1 MRASTAMRRAL
12 VGGAAVLISLPLAP
26 GMASGADASPGPG
39 SADVRLVVL
48 TSTRAAATD
57 VLAAAT
63 RRGARPAGRVPR
75 LRAVALEVAAG
86 GADALRQALQRRAD
100 VRSVEVAHQR
110 WLTEEPADPRF
121 GDQRSYLD
129 AIRAPSAWGRPAH
142 GSPSVK
148 IAIIDSGI
156 DITHPDLVGKIA
168 GTFNAVDRS
177 ADVRDL
183 VGHGTGVASI
193 AAAATGNGVGIS
205 GAGYD
210 STILAA
216 KVADRSG
223 RIFTDDL
230 AAGIVWAVDSGA
242 RVINLSLGG
251 PSSDR
256 LERAAVE
263 YAQSR
268 DVLVVAA
275 AGNDSTSRKQFPAAL
290 PGVLSV
296 GASSTDGS
304 TRAPFSTYGSWVDVA
319 APGRGLLVAAPG
331 GGYDKADGTSFA
343 TPLVSG
349 EAALLEGFRPGRT
362 AAELT
367 AAVVGGANTARLGF
381 AHGVVDFDASLG
393 LLPPVSAPV
402 VTVPDGSS
410 VSGVA
415 TVTAS
420 SEAPRVRL
428 TLADLS
434 QTVTTAGGVATASF
448 ETYGLA
454 GAQPVTA
461 TDCSRIDQCA
471 DPSLARSV
479 TVTVDNPAPRL
490 TSPADGADA
499 SVDVI
504 QAAADA
510 PGGAVRFLLDGATAT
525 TDRSAPYAAVL
536 TTAGLKNGRHTVSA
550 VQCRADGA
558 ICDLGR
564 AGTAT
569 VVLDRLQ
576 PRIAK
581 VSTRL
586 LSPRKDGRN
595 DKAVVTYELDSRS
608 AVTLQVRDASGAL
621 VHSRS
626 LGTQA
631 AGRHDGAWDGSRDRG
646 GAVRAGTYAL
656 EVSTRT
662 PGSTRSGL
670 AAVTVLVDPVA
681 ARATGLTREPGTLY
695 PVRDRYRD
703 STRIDADLPE
713 AVRWLEL
720 QVRSGSGSL
729 VATRRTKRLPAGPA
743 YVVWNGRSNGG
754 RVLPSG
760 TYTARLVT
768 QDLAGNQAA
777 SAPERVPVSG
787 RSLVRR
793 SGSVTVTARESL
805 DETFMDDCSQVF
817 RHTDGK
823 RKGWIGYFSSGTCT
837 SADAYAIGDH
847 EARLPAA
854 VRYGRVRV
862 SAYGARDDARFR
874 DSAHIA
880 YYDELQNLTDREFR
894 LGPALRTYVG
904 PSVAAEGHLIRHR
917 TLKWSTFATGVNWYD
932 VEHYTVDYTYFVLR

>member
-1 MRASTAMRRAL
+1 MPACTAMRRAL
-12 VGGAAVLISLPLAP
+12 AVAAAVLVALPLAP
-26 GMASGADASPGPG
+26 GGALGTEAPSGPG
-39 SADVRLVVL
+39 GPDVRLVVL
-48 TSTRAAATD
+48 TSTREAATD
-57 VLAAAT
+57 VVAAAT

-75 LRAVALEVAAG
+75 LRAVALEVAA
-86 GADALRQALQRRAD
+86 ADADSVTRALRRRDD

-121 GDQRSYLD
+121 SDQRSYLD
-129 AIRAPSAWGRPAH
+129 AIKATTAWGRPAH
-142 GSPSVK
+142 GSPLVK
-148 IAIIDSGI
+148 IGIIDSGI
-156 DITHPDLVGKIA
+156 DVSHPDLAGKIA

-193 AAAATGNGVGIS
+193 AAAATGNGIGIS
-205 GAGYD
+205 GAAYD

-256 LERAAVE
+256 LELAAVE
-263 YAQSR
+263 YAQNR

-296 GASSTDGS
+296 GAASTDGS

-331 GGYDKADGTSFA
+331 GGYDRADGTSFS
-343 TPLVSG
+343 TPLVAG
-349 EAALLEGFRPGRT
+349 QAALLEAFRPGRT
-362 AAELT
+362 SAELT

-381 AHGVVDFDASLG
+381 AHGLVDFDASLS
-393 LLPPVSAPV
+393 LLPPESAPA
-402 VTVPDGSS
+402 VTVPDGSA
-410 VSGVA
+410 VSGMTTVSA
-415 TVTAS
+415 TST
-420 SEAPRVRL
+420 APRVRL

-434 QTVTTAGGVATASF
+434 QTVTTEGGVASASF

-454 GAQPVTA
+454 GAQQVSA

-471 DPSLARSV
+471 NPSWVRSV
-479 TVTVDNPAPRL
+479 TVTVDNPAPQL
-490 TSPADGADA
+490 TSPVDGANASGDVIPASADGA
-499 SVDVI
+499 
-504 QAAADA
+504 
-510 PGGAVRFLLDGATAT
+510 GGSVRFLLDGATAT
-525 TDRSAPYAAVL
+525 TDQSPPFAAGL
-536 TTAGLKNGRHTVSA
+536 STAGLGNGRHTVSA
-550 VQCRADGA
+550 VQCRSDVTV
-558 ICDLGR
+558 CDLGR
-564 AGTAT
+564 ASVAT
-569 VVLDRLQ
+569 IVVDRLQ
-576 PRIAK
+576 PRIAN
-581 VSTRL
+581 VSPRL

-595 DKAVVTYELDSRS
+595 DQAAVSYELDSRS
-608 AVTLQVRDASGAL
+608 AVTLRVRAANGAL
-621 VHSRS
+621 VYSRS
-626 LGTQA
+626 LGVQPP
-631 AGRHDGAWDGSRDRG
+631 GRRSGSWDGRRDG
-646 GAVRAGTYAL
+646 GGVVRSGSYTI

-662 PGSTRSGL
+662 PGAARSGL
-670 AAVTVLVDPVA
+670 AAVTVVVDPVA
-681 ARATGLTREPGTLY
+681 PRATGVSRPPGTLY

-703 STRIDADLPE
+703 STRIDATLPE
-713 AVRWLEL
+713 PVRWLEL
-720 QVRSGSGSL
+720 QVRSRSGAL
-729 VATRRTKRLPAGPA
+729 VATKRAPRLPAGPA
-743 YVVWNGRSNGG
+743 YVVWNGRTDSG

-768 QDLAGNQAA
+768 QDLAGNRAA
-777 SAPERVPVSG
+777 SAPSRVPVST

-817 RHTDGK
+817 RHTTGK

-847 EARLPAA
+847 QARLPAA
-854 VRYGRVRV
+854 VRYGHVRV
-862 SAYGARDDARFR
+862 SAYGAREDARFR
-874 DSAHIA
+874 DSARVA

-894 LGPALRTYVG
+894 LGPALGTYTG
-904 PSVAAEGHLIRHR
+904 PRVRAEGHLIQHR
-917 TLKWSTFATGVNWYD
+917 VFKWSTAATGVNWYD
-932 VEHYTVDYTYFVLR
+932 VERYTVDYTYFVLR